1 MPPEFV
7 RKYRTMA
14 SKESLTSCRAV
25 SVADDM
31 NPSFRK
37 TVSRVSFPTTPSH
50 SMVPLPTLLFH
61 LHPVLIFP
69 KLKTKIVQPPLQK

>member
-1 MPPEFV
+1 
-7 RKYRTMA
+7 MA